1 MKAWLMLLVGLSVSG
16 CHLLPPQQSACADC
30 EFVET
35 AEQRDQR
42 ALQQLAGGNY
52 LPANTPMPVRPGK
65 PLSDYAAD
73 LAMQLM
79 QSMHYQAPQHAIA
92 ISSFVRF
99 DQHLNNTNAVGNQL
113 SEHMFFQ
120 LQRLGIKVTD
130 VKLARQI
137 RITPRGEFALS
148 RSDYVDLRQHAAY
161 VLTGTML
168 NDSAGVV
175 VNARVM
181 HLQEKTVLASAQ
193 IHIPHFVLAAPAG
206 METLVISSP

>member
-1 MKAWLMLLVGLSVSG
+1 MKAWILLLGIISVSG
-16 CHLLPPQQSACADC
+16 CQLLAPQHSSCTNCDAP
-30 EFVET
+30 ET
-35 AEQRDQR
+35 TEQQHER
-42 ALQQLAGGNY
+42 AMQQLAGGNY
-52 LPANTPMPVRPGK
+52 LPEPSAVIARPGK

-79 QSMHYQAPQHAIA
+79 QSMHYKAPQHTIA

-99 DQHLNNTNAVGNQL
+99 DQQLNNTNAVGNQL
-113 SEHMFFQ
+113 SEHMYFQ
-120 LQRLGIKVTD
+120 LQRLGFKVAD

-148 RSDYVDLRQHAAY
+148 RGEYLDLQQHAAY

-168 NDSAGVV
+168 RDSAGIV

-181 HLQEKTVLASAQ
+181 HLQSKTVLGSGQ
-193 IHIPHFVLAAPAG
+193 IHIPNFVLAAPAG
-206 METLVISSP
+206 IEPATAP